1 MTCLIQAVPWTAFL
15 QYLQRTF
22 SAMLEGGIPVMQTN
36 METEN
41 KQGKKKAK
49 ESGPFHVNQ
58 REKKLFWKWKTVLEE
73 MIRHA
78 LLLINLH
85 LHGWIVGQ
93 NVVFHNASLGYA
105 GPAQMCYSNIQTNL
119 QEEPQESTKIWCS
132 FCLSQPIV
140 PRSLIRGY
148 FMVFDVF
155 IALND
160 RLLFTWF
167 QNLNHKW
174 TGDYSWT

>member
-1 MTCLIQAVPWTAFL
+1 
-15 QYLQRTF
+15 
-22 SAMLEGGIPVMQTN
+22 
-36 METEN
+36 
-41 KQGKKKAK
+41 
-49 ESGPFHVNQ
+49 
-58 REKKLFWKWKTVLEE
+58 

-105 GPAQMCYSNIQTNL
+105 GPAQMYYSNIQTNL

>member
-1 MTCLIQAVPWTAFL
+1 
-15 QYLQRTF
+15 
-22 SAMLEGGIPVMQTN
+22 MLEGGIPVMQTN

-41 KQGKKKAK
+41 KQGKKKLKRADLPCK
-49 ESGPFHVNQ
+49 SEGKNYF
-58 REKKLFWKWKTVLEE
+58 VLEE

-105 GPAQMCYSNIQTNL
+105 GPAKMCYSNIQTNL

-140 PRSLIRGY
+140 PRSLIRGS
-148 FMVFDVF
+148 FLVFDVF

-160 RLLFTWF
+160 CLLFT
-167 QNLNHKW
+167 
-174 TGDYSWT
+174 

>member
-41 KQGKKKAK
+41 KQGKKKSK
-49 ESGPFHVNQ
+49 ESGPFHVNL
-58 REKKLFWKWKTVLEE
+58 REKIILKVKNSPWRNDSTC
-73 MIRHA
+73 IA
-78 LLLINLH
+78 IINLH

-119 QEEPQESTKIWCS
+119 QEEPQESTKIWRS

-140 PRSLIRGY
+140 PRSLIRGS

-160 RLLFTWF
+160 CLLFTWF

>member
-1 MTCLIQAVPWTAFL
+1 MPHSSRALNCFFAVSSTDFFSHARERYSCNANKYGNWKQA
-15 QYLQRTF
+15 R
-22 SAMLEGGIPVMQTN
+22 
-36 METEN
+36 
-41 KQGKKKAK
+41 KKKKAK

-58 REKKLFWKWKTVLEE
+58 REKKLIWKWKTVLEE

>member
-1 MTCLIQAVPWTAFL
+1 MPHSSRALNCFFAVSSTDFFSHARGRYSCNANKYGNWKQA
-15 QYLQRTF
+15 R
-22 SAMLEGGIPVMQTN
+22 
-36 METEN
+36 
-41 KQGKKKAK
+41 KKKKSK
-49 ESGPFHVNQ
+49 ESGPFHVNL
-58 REKKLFWKWKTVLEE
+58 REKIILKVKNSPWRNDSTC
-73 MIRHA
+73 IA
-78 LLLINLH
+78 IINLH

-140 PRSLIRGY
+140 PRSLIRGS

-160 RLLFTWF
+160 CLLFTWF